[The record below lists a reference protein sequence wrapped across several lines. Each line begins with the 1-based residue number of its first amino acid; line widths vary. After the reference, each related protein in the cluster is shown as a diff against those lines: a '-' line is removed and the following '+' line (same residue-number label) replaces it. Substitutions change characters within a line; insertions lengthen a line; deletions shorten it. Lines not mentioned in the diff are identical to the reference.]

1 MKEMSERRAHLLMQ
15 RGSETLRRSTGSLFA
30 CIVTH
35 PMRSARSCAAVMA
48 ILQSRSV
55 TSRGRWRSG
64 AYRRPVPR
72 RKLKISRR
80 MCGSR
85 PTLQCKHND
94 MDIAMP
100 MEEIGRW
107 SRREAG
113 LLSSQ
118 KQEIQ
123 VCERTR
129 PNKKYPGLGP
139 CSESR
144 ASSNDSPRYFLFALV
159 LPHRTAAHQRRPSRL
174 QTPV

>member
-1 MKEMSERRAHLLMQ
+1 
-15 RGSETLRRSTGSLFA
+15 
-30 CIVTH
+30 
-35 PMRSARSCAAVMA
+35 
-48 ILQSRSV
+48 
-55 TSRGRWRSG
+55 
-64 AYRRPVPR
+64 
-72 RKLKISRR
+72 
-80 MCGSR
+80 
-85 PTLQCKHND
+85 
-94 MDIAMP
+94 MP

-129 PNKKYPGLGP
+129 PNKKYPGPL
-139 CSESR
+139 CCRESR
-144 ASSNDSPRYFLFALV
+144 ASSNYGLGYFLFALV

>member
-1 MKEMSERRAHLLMQ
+1 MDLVLH
-15 RGSETLRRSTGSLFA
+15 ST
-30 CIVTH
+30 
-35 PMRSARSCAAVMA
+35 
-48 ILQSRSV
+48 
-55 TSRGRWRSG
+55 
-64 AYRRPVPR
+64 
-72 RKLKISRR
+72 
-80 MCGSR
+80 
-85 PTLQCKHND
+85 TLQCKHND

-159 LPHRTAAHQRRPSRL
+159 LPHRTAARQRRPSRL